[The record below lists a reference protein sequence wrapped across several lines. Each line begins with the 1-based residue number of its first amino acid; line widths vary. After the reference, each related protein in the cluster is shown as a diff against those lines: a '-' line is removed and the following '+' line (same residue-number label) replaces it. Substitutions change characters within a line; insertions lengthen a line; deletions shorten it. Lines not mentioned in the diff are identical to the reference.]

1 MVKMNIIQSLL
12 NRLSI
17 TTKFLIAY
25 GALLGL
31 IIVTAAT
38 GFFALGAVE
47 KRADEAIN
55 ISNEIQRVVLQMD
68 AGLKNA
74 RRLEGEFF
82 IRYPTV
88 GFEVARENYANA
100 SNVQIDQVIASSETL
115 KDLIANS
122 NVSIAL
128 QERNVDLNFYLSA
141 AARYKETFS
150 EAVGLAE
157 QLAAKDTGAEARLQ
171 KQSDLLLKSLL
182 TSNDPDLVLLF
193 REMQSYQKDYL
204 LTRQRPN
211 MQSAFNTADDL
222 RNAIRSNEKLSEEER
237 SLMTSYLDSYL
248 DIANEI
254 LHLDVEIRSRF
265 TEFDVQVEAV
275 DPISKQLVVLADEQV
290 QSAQNQIAQ
299 TSRYA
304 TILLIVALV
313 LSVILSISIGY
324 LFHNDITVNIIK
336 LTAAAAAV
344 EENKFELSS
353 LDGLVV
359 RKDDLGQMARVF
371 QKMAREVRL
380 REEKLK
386 QQVKELKIVLDES
399 RQKKKVAEITET
411 EYFKSLQSE
420 ADALRNIISGA
431 TDK

>member
-1 MVKMNIIQSLL
+1 MNIIQSSL

-17 TTKFLIAY
+17 TTKFLIAF

-38 GFFALGAVE
+38 GFIALGAVE

-74 RRLEGEFF
+74 RRLEGEFL

-88 GFEVARENYANA
+88 GFQVARENYANA
-100 SNVQIDQVIASSETL
+100 GNVQIDQVIALSKTL

-141 AARYKETFS
+141 AARYKETSS

-182 TSNDPDLVLLF
+182 TSNDPDLALLF

-222 RNAIRSNEKLSEEER
+222 RKAIQDNEELSKADRSPAI
-237 SLMTSYLDSYL
+237 SYLDGYL
-248 DIANEI
+248 SIANEI
-254 LHLDVEIRSRF
+254 LNLDVELRSRF
-265 TEFDVQVEAV
+265 TEFEVQEEAV

-324 LFHNDITVNIIK
+324 LFHNDITVNVIK
-336 LTAAAAAV
+336 LTAAATAV
-344 EENKFELSS
+344 EENRFELSS

-359 RKDDLGQMARVF
+359 RNDDLGQLARVF
-371 QKMAREVRL
+371 QKMAREVRF
-380 REEKLK
+380 REEKLR
-386 QQVKELKIVLDES
+386 QQVKELKIVLDGS

-411 EYFKSLQSE
+411 QYFKSLQSE

-431 TDK
+431 TDKQE